1 MERRAIR
8 RTIKGVFYRRGGAVM
23 VIDLKEDIK
32 MQKLK
37 YLMSSRKFWACVAAI
52 ATAVTA
58 AATGE
63 TSWAVAVNLIV
74 AALAAYTV
82 GTGLDNGGTTK

>member
-1 MERRAIR
+1 
-8 RTIKGVFYRRGGAVM
+8 
-23 VIDLKEDIK
+23 

-37 YLMSSRKFWACVAAI
+37 RFLSSRKTWACIAAI
-52 ATAVTA
+52 AAAVTA
-58 AATGE
+58 AVTGE

-82 GTGLDNGGTTK
+82 GTGLDNGGTA